1 MQQYKTSILIHNIPH
16 NKQHTHST
24 TQHNTTQLTHST
36 SQHNTYITRSKTQR
50 TQHNTT
56 QHTAQETNTACHS
69 AEQVLKNVRIC
80 GTGSA
85 RIVCR
90 TLEWTSRSCGDSRRK
105 SRPRSC
111 PVRQGRGEGRGEGGR
126 GKRRTEVGWWKRE
139 VSSWR
144 KCTIQANGQFS
155 THCQSQKYGY
165 G

>member
-1 MQQYKTSILIHNIPH
+1 MQQYKASILVHNIPH

-24 TQHNTTQLTHST
+24 TQHNT
-36 SQHNTYITRSKTQR
+36 QHNSRIAHHNTTHTLRAAK
-50 TQHNTT
+50 HNTT

-85 RIVCR
+85 RSVCR
-90 TLEWTSRSCGDSRRK
+90 TLEWTSRSCGDSKRK

-126 GKRRTEVGWWKRE
+126 GKRRTEVG
-139 VSSWR
+139 
-144 KCTIQANGQFS
+144 
-155 THCQSQKYGY
+155 
-165 G
+165 